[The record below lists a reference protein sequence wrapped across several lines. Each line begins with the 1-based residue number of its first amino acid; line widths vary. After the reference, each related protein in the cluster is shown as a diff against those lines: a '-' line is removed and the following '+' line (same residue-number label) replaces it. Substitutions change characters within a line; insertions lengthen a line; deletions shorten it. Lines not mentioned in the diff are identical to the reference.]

1 MFLRKNETLSFVY
14 LVRRRQ
20 LITAEKFATSPRL
33 QLQSRPWKWWC
44 ASEEMNV
51 NFFLVRNT
59 ISGFFPVDYSTWTER
74 RDVGDG
80 NSICLSRPVPKEED
94 VNETAHH
101 NVVYLKRSVAVT
113 VVVCRRC
120 INVSGWLTKWKLS
133 YSILFY
139 ICKFDCDWSGHN
151 AE

>member
-1 MFLRKNETLSFVY
+1 M
-14 LVRRRQ
+14 
-20 LITAEKFATSPRL
+20 
-33 QLQSRPWKWWC
+33 
-44 ASEEMNV
+44 

-120 INVSGWLTKWKLS
+120 INVSG
-133 YSILFY
+133 
-139 ICKFDCDWSGHN
+139 
-151 AE
+151 